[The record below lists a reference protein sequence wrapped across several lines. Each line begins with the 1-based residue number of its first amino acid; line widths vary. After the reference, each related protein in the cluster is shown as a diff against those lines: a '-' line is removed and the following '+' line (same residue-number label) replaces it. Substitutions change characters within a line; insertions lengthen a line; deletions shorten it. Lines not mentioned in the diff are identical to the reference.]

1 MAELSLDRKEFAR
14 LCAMEIQRAA
24 KLAGAKMP
32 DADFILE
39 MSLDMAASP
48 ALSRVPGSRVPEL
61 FSLARAHYAET
72 PVLRH
77 LVKAWEY
84 HMKPQADAPA
94 PKDAPRLAPP
104 TELAHSEAQM
114 RHLAA
119 VRTSIAAGG
128 NMAVMT
134 ETRDRNGDH
143 NTVSLC
149 GELEAQD
156 WMIPLLELDPS
167 RGEVEA
173 MARASTENSLAFYR
187 RCPDLY
193 PCWGKWL
200 AHYGI

>member
-24 KLAGAKMP
+24 KLAGTKMP
-32 DADFILE
+32 DPDLVRE
-39 MSLDMAASP
+39 MALDMAASH

-61 FSLARAHYAET
+61 FSLARAYYDET

-77 LVKAWEY
+77 LVKAWDN
-84 HMKPQADAPA
+84 HMRPQDAPA
-94 PKDAPRLAPP
+94 PKDAPRLPP
-104 TELAHSEAQM
+104 PSELPHSEAQM

-119 VRTSIAAGG
+119 VRASIACGG
-128 NMAVMT
+128 HSALMAIA
-134 ETRDRNGDH
+134 RDAAEDVRR
-143 NTVSLC
+143 
-149 GELEAQD
+149 ELEAQD

-173 MARASTENSLAFYR
+173 MARASTDNSLAFYR

-193 PCWGKWL
+193 PHWGKWL